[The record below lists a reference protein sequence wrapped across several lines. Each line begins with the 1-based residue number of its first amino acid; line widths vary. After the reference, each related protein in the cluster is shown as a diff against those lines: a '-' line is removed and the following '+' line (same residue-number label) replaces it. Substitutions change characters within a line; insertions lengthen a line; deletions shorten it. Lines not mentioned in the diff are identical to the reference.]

1 VREAAALQEKLLGL
15 LEAPS
20 PQGARTGILFQKWR
34 DVSMRVDANGLALT
48 PKYLYLFFCK
58 CLPAACRH
66 YLGAGQPLPT
76 LFQQRLNVHSIDRNG
91 DGHIDR
97 AEWNA
102 AFRAVDRNGDG
113 RIDRNELRAAFP
125 KDSLRLTAWE
135 YYLFLFCQWPLSSA
149 GEVTAECLSLIGLPD
164 GLSHHGPPSSGE
176 NALSDFVQKRW
187 ALKAPDSALGNVLAL
202 GVTNLDPLYGNVL
215 GLGVTNLE
223 PLYVIVL
230 KSYLHHFLPLGIS
243 AERDARKRESLAQT
257 RDMIFVPSHRQS
269 PLSGALRA
277 DAELLLHS
285 LSQFWLAQN
294 GEPHLIK
301 QVGVLAHNCRRVPR
315 SALSLARARRHPP
328 SFTLRTPFV
337 HSYRSVRL
345 RPSQNSPI
353 MQSSAAS
360 HASSII

>member
-1 VREAAALQEKLLGL
+1 MA
-15 LEAPS
+15 
-20 PQGARTGILFQKWR
+20 
-34 DVSMRVDANGLALT
+34 
-48 PKYLYLFFCK
+48 
-58 CLPAACRH
+58 
-66 YLGAGQPLPT
+66 
-76 LFQQRLNVHSIDRNG
+76 
-91 DGHIDR
+91 
-97 AEWNA
+97 
-102 AFRAVDRNGDG
+102 
-113 RIDRNELRAAFP
+113 
-125 KDSLRLTAWE
+125 
-135 YYLFLFCQWPLSSA
+135 
-149 GEVTAECLSLIGLPD
+149 SLIMPPLMASLIMPPPD
-164 GLSHHGPPSSGE
+164 GLSHHGPPPSGE

-243 AERDARKRESLAQT
+243 AERDARKRECEEL
-257 RDMIFVPSHRQS
+257 RQS

-301 QVGVLAHNCRRVPR
+301 QVGVLAHICRRVPR
-315 SALSLARARRHPP
+315 SALSLSRARRHPP
-328 SFTLRTPFV
+328 PFTLRTPFV

-345 RPSQNSPI
+345 RPSQSSPI